1 MSDKQEKFVE
11 HLAGLDAGALAV
23 LRRSLAKE
31 PGKDPRAFPFVEPF
45 VAKSSFWTRQ
55 AYYLLAG
62 LFASGTVRAGKA
74 LLTEG
79 EPLGKALFRLYEKK
93 DRSPSVEQRFIA
105 LLDADEE
112 ELPHRLR
119 QVISLLKGEEISLDW
134 AKLLQDIEHWG
145 AESRWVQECL
155 AREFYGQVQIEEE
168 VTS

>member
-1 MSDKQEKFVE
+1 MSDKHEKFVE

-31 PGKDPRAFPFVEPF
+31 PGKDPKAFPFVEPF
-45 VAKSSFWTRQ
+45 VAKAPAWTRQ

-62 LFASGTVRAGKA
+62 LFAFGTVRAGDIP
-74 LLTEG
+74 LTKG
-79 EPLGKALFRLYEKK
+79 EPLGKAVYRVYEKR
-93 DRSPSVEQRFIA
+93 DRSPGVEQRFIA
-105 LLDADEE
+105 LLDADEG

-119 QVISLLKGEEISLDW
+119 QIVSLVKGEEIPLDW

-145 AESRWVQECL
+145 AESRWVQERL

-168 VTS
+168 VA